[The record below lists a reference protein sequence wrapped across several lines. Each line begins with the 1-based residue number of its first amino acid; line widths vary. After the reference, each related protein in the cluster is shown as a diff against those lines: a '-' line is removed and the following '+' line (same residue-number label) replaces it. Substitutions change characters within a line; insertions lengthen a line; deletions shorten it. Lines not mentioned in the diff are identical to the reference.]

1 MGEGT
6 AEPLANLFKKGG
18 NRLSK
23 IASIIRQIDL
33 AQNLLTLQFE
43 QQRLHLSQHYLLRT
57 LAVYQKVS
65 LAENREQVKNARSH
79 MSSTND

>member
-1 MGEGT
+1 M
-6 AEPLANLFKKGG
+6 
-18 NRLSK
+18 SK

-65 LAENREQVKNARSH
+65 LAENREQVKNTRSY